1 MIDINK
7 NIKAVKSG
15 IWYTLSNFMVKGI
28 IFITTPIFT
37 RILTKREFG
46 IYNNY
51 ASWLAIITIIV
62 TLNLES
68 TLISAKF
75 DFKKQFD
82 KYILSILSLSAL
94 STIIWCVVINVFYVQ
109 FTKLFGL
116 ERKYM
121 NIMLVYLFFLPAV
134 NIFQAREQYN
144 FRYKKTVVISMLLSI
159 STTIL
164 SIVLVITMENK
175 VYGRILGSVI
185 PTVIIGLIIYL
196 FFIKR
201 EKINI
206 HYWKYALPICIPYIP
221 HLLSMTLLNST
232 DRVMIDK
239 ICGSEATA
247 IYSLAYLCGSIVTL
261 FLTSLN
267 SAYAPWLGEKLED
280 NDYKSITQFSKMYV
294 VCFFVLGIGIM
305 LISPEILYVLGG
317 SQYMDAKYVL
327 APVSMGC
334 VCQFLYTLYVNIEQ
348 FKKKTFG
355 MAIASMIAAVVNMG
369 LNYWLIPQYGYL
381 AAAYTTLVGYIIL
394 LFIHMFLV
402 WKMGMGQ
409 IYNNKFNLLI
419 VAIGVFSTVLITLLY
434 KFPVLRYMS
443 ILLYSIFLLTILV
456 YNRGLIL
463 KFIRE
468 RKN

>member
-1 MIDINK
+1 
-7 NIKAVKSG
+7 
-15 IWYTLSNFMVKGI
+15 
-28 IFITTPIFT
+28 
-37 RILTKREFG
+37 
-46 IYNNY
+46 
-51 ASWLAIITIIV
+51 
-62 TLNLES
+62 
-68 TLISAKF
+68 
-75 DFKKQFD
+75 
-82 KYILSILSLSAL
+82 
-94 STIIWCVVINVFYVQ
+94 
-109 FTKLFGL
+109 
-116 ERKYM
+116 
-121 NIMLVYLFFLPAV
+121 
-134 NIFQAREQYN
+134 
-144 FRYKKTVVISMLLSI
+144 
-159 STTIL
+159 
-164 SIVLVITMENK
+164 
-175 VYGRILGSVI
+175 
-185 PTVIIGLIIYL
+185 
-196 FFIKR
+196 
-201 EKINI
+201 
-206 HYWKYALPICIPYIP
+206 
-221 HLLSMTLLNST
+221 
-232 DRVMIDK
+232 
-239 ICGSEATA
+239 
-247 IYSLAYLCGSIVTL
+247 
-261 FLTSLN
+261 
-267 SAYAPWLGEKLED
+267 
-280 NDYKSITQFSKMYV
+280 
-294 VCFFVLGIGIM
+294 
-305 LISPEILYVLGG
+305 
-317 SQYMDAKYVL
+317 MDAKYVL